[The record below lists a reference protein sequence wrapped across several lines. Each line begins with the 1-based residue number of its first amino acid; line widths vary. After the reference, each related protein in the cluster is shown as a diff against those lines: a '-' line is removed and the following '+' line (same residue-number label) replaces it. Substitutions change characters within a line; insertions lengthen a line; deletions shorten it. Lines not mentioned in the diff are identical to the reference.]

1 MAEPTKKEPQP
12 AEPPKETVAEQPV
25 NEVPKENVSVAEAP
39 VSEAPVAEAS
49 MPEVKE
55 EKLEETPVAE
65 EIVYEDETDD
75 DNNLGDLNDVEDD
88 DNGEEE
94 RADDQDI
101 PITSAAPDVVV
112 DEYTQH
118 WNTMLDIV
126 FANHPSVQSPLRD
139 MPPKIVDNVMKIKV
153 SGSIQQKTLEQK
165 KRDMLEYFRN
175 NYREDIDD
183 IEVEVDA
190 KVETKKVIYGNE
202 DKLNYQRQQ
211 NRDMDDFLKK
221 LNLKLV

>member
-1 MAEPTKKEPQP
+1 MAEPAKKDPQHAEPQ
-12 AEPPKETVAEQPV
+12 KETVAEQPV
-25 NEVPKENVSVAEAP
+25 NEASKEESPVAEAP
-39 VSEAPVAEAS
+39 VAEPS
-49 MPEVKE
+49 TPEVKE
-55 EKLEETPVAE
+55 EKQEETPVAE
-65 EIVYEDETDD
+65 EIVYEEENDD
-75 DNNLGDLNDVEDD
+75 DNNLGDLNDAEDD

-94 RADDQDI
+94 PVDSQYI
-101 PITSAAPDVVV
+101 PTPSAAPAVVV
-112 DEYTQH
+112 DDYTQH

-139 MPPKIVDNVMKIKV
+139 MPPEIVDNVMKIKV
-153 SGSIQQKTLEQK
+153 SGAIQQKTLEQK

>member
-1 MAEPTKKEPQP
+1 MAEPAKKDPQP
-12 AEPPKETVAEQPV
+12 AEPQKETVAEQPV
-25 NEVPKENVSVAEAP
+25 NEASKEESPVAEAP
-39 VSEAPVAEAS
+39 VAEPS
-49 MPEVKE
+49 TPEVKE
-55 EKLEETPVAE
+55 EKQEETPVAE
-65 EIVYEDETDD
+65 EIVYEEENDD
-75 DNNLGDLNDVEDD
+75 DNNLGDLNDAEDD

-94 RADDQDI
+94 PVDSQYI
-101 PITSAAPDVVV
+101 PTPSAAPAVVV
-112 DEYTQH
+112 DDYTQH

-139 MPPKIVDNVMKIKV
+139 MPPKIVDNIMKIKV
-153 SGSIQQKTLEQK
+153 SGAIQQKTLEQK